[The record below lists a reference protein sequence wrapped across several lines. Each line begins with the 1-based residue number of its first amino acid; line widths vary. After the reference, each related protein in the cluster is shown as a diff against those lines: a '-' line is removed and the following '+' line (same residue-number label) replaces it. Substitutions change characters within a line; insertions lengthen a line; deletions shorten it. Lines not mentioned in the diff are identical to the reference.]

1 MHEEWNEPDDVVSKV
16 FRVELIV
23 CGCGCNGSKTGPT
36 IEAIVG
42 ETIVIRVV
50 NHLAEPM
57 SLDLSDAALPLQP
70 ASTVAPGATGEY
82 QFLLVNSGRFSYPW
96 GGLIVFPN

>member
-1 MHEEWNEPDDVVSKV
+1 MHEEWNQSDEISTV

-23 CGCGCNGSKTGPT
+23 CSCGCNGMKAGPT
-36 IEAIVG
+36 IEANVG
-42 ETIVIRVV
+42 ETVVIHLV

-57 SLDLSDAALPLQP
+57 SLDLGGAALPLQP
-70 ASTVAPGATGEY
+70 PSAVAPGASGEY
-82 QFLLVNSGRFSYPW
+82 QFLLVNSGRYSYPW